1 MASKTMYLILHQ
13 LKEKMT
19 KTEQIRRDY
28 KKQKKK
34 NISALARK
42 YGVTRQTIYA
52 YIKSLTKQK

>member
-1 MASKTMYLILHQ
+1 
-13 LKEKMT
+13 MT

-42 YGVTRQTIYA
+42 YGVTRQAIYA
-52 YIKSLTKQK
+52 YIKTIKQQTNANH